1 MSKRCSGLVAACVLA
16 AVWIASVHT
25 AGVAYVSYQSPE
37 GALGLRP
44 ALASDAETIVLLTN
58 YSINTEFD
66 EYLDKPLRINR

>member
-1 MSKRCSGLVAACVLA
+1 LA
-16 AVWIASVHT
+16 AFWIASVHT

-58 YSINTEFD
+58 YSISAEFD
-66 EYLDKPLRINR
+66 DHLGKPLHLNR